1 MRRLIGL
8 LKKDFTIA
16 FRNFFFLIVLIVA
29 VLLIIVTNFLIPE
42 EVKMDSKIL
51 YTVEGEKTKEIQN
64 IIQLLEQQEAN
75 KRVKGR
81 DDILREMKVDK
92 EAIGLLIELD
102 KGKPNFEIMFQGYE
116 NEQSKNA
123 LILSLESMMNINNL
137 SNPDIETVVLRSPM
151 DKENIPF
158 NKGFVPLMILNEP
171 VMLGFIFL
179 ATLIFM
185 EKDEDTIRAYMVSPG
200 GIAEYLWSKVVLIIV
215 LGLIST
221 VIITIFT
228 VGLRVNWLML
238 IVITIAGS
246 LFSSTVAMF
255 VASFFEN
262 ISKAMIWV
270 IGISILLTAPMISYF
285 VPSFAP
291 RLVTIIPTYSLMFA
305 IREAIFPSGNNTIF
319 YESIVI
325 LITISAV
332 LFGLSIISYKRSLLR
347 D

>member
-51 YTVEGEKTKEIQN
+51 YTVEGEDMKEIQN
-64 IIQLLEQQEAN
+64 IIQLLEQQEGN

-92 EAIGLLIELD
+92 ETIGLLIELD

-291 RLVTIIPTYSLMFA
+291 RFVTIIPTYSLMFA